1 MFKYIALLLGFV
13 ISVEAAPTNGLNGG
27 TVSPFFPSGIL
38 TNVNIVTTNGAGNT
52 NVGVVN
58 GTISTVTLNL
68 NGIVNTNYL
77 TNSSISIK
85 NVSTNATPV
94 ADTTTQGVYVDLSYN
109 TTGLLNTVNCLFSNK
124 LMSIQ
129 YFGDST
135 GEDTLLGY
143 YNWLMNNSSNGVQPG
158 SPFLGNSISTIQ
170 WTPTPTGNNDRS
182 YYWVPNGGYTL
193 SAGSVGITS
202 NNLNFNFFFPNVT
215 RFQVWWYGAAT
226 NTGTMTI
233 SNSVGPIGTNAEVWT
248 NIGSIVGTQG
258 VGLQCTNYDL
268 GGLQAPTKVKMTI
281 LGGQFCM
288 PGSGWGLYNQ
298 TGGQGVGAVMADMH
312 ASGLT
317 LLDWL
322 NMGSNNIACLLT
334 NIKATQIIYQQ
345 TKPIADFAVG
355 YPGYISYVNST
366 NFTHADNILM
376 GAQTS
381 SAPGDPPRS
390 AAQVLAIRGYA
401 VSNNLIFLDNYTP
414 FSVWTN
420 LMNAGLTNADT
431 SGVHLNGGGQQSDWN
446 IFATKLDVQGVWE
459 HCGQYQPKASKNIAI
474 PGGQFAVWGQPY
486 PVSSPSQVGMAY
498 GSSIAQA
505 YINLTNGLCSV
516 ISDTAGGRATFIK
529 GVGGIYFTTT
539 GTQFGGNVSGNFF
552 PSGGLYIGDGVFGTH
567 KNTDPG
573 LNNVVVEGNQ
583 TNWGGLT
590 VAGVI
595 AGNGSGVTNV
605 TALHFSPTIV
615 STNFTANVTNTNTSS
630 FPQYV
635 WCNET
640 ITTVASVGATGFNL
654 ITTGTGAVT
663 NYGTEGTT
671 ALSIAMPSTNVTI
684 SAWISPSGTYE
695 FSNFTTVGTATLK
708 QGQIIQY

>member
-1 MFKYIALLLGFV
+1 MKKILLFACVML
-13 ISVEAAPTNGLNGG
+13 AAVAAFAQPVLRSRWTTNVDGYPIDGG
-27 TVSPFFPSGIL
+27 VL
-38 TNVNIVTTNGAGNT
+38 TNVEGSMAVANI
-52 NVGVVN
+52 
-58 GTISTVTLNL
+58 
-68 NGIVNTNYL
+68 
-77 TNSSISIK
+77 
-85 NVSTNATPV
+85 STNATPV

-135 GEDTLLGY
+135 GEDTLPGY

-158 SPFLGNSISTIQ
+158 SPFLGNSISAIQ

-202 NNLNFNFFFPNVT
+202 NNLNFSFFFPNVT

-233 SNSVGPIGTNAEVWT
+233 SNSTDGVTWVNC
-248 NIGSIVGTQG
+248 GSIVGTQG
-258 VGLQCTNYDL
+258 TGLQCTNYALTL
-268 GGLQAPTKVKMTI
+268 GTYQVKMTI

-288 PGSGWGLYNQ
+288 PGAGWGLYNQ
-298 TGGQGVGAVMADMH
+298 TGGQGVGAVISDMH

-376 GAQTS
+376 GAQIS

-486 PVSSPSQVGMAY
+486 PASNPSQVGMAY

-552 PSGGLYIGDGVFGTH
+552 PSGGLYIGDGIFGTH
-567 KNTDPG
+567 RNTDPG
-573 LNNVVVEGNQ
+573 LNNVVVEGHL
-583 TNWGGLT
+583 TNWGGISGMLSNTITPTAISFPATT
-590 VAGVI
+590 V
-595 AGNGSGVTNV
+595 
-605 TALHFSPTIV
+605 PW
-615 STNFTANVTNTNTSS
+615 TNTLGFTVEVYINNSTVTGTAIKKNGTTIFSS
-630 FPQYV
+630 VTGDCTLHLQP
-635 WCNET
+635 NET
-640 ITTVASVGATGFNL
+640 FS
-654 ITTGTGAVT
+654 
-663 NYGTEGTT
+663 E
-671 ALSIAMPSTNVTI
+671 
-684 SAWISPSGTYE
+684 TY
-695 FSNFTTVGTATLK
+695 TVGSPAAT
-708 QGQIIQY
+708 YSPE